1 MLWTVAHQAPLFMEF
16 SRQESWSGLP
26 FPSPGALPDPWSQPE
41 SLAFAGRFFTSEPP
55 GKPSVISCCYSVT
68 NSRPTLCDPM
78 DCSTPGLP
86 VPYHL
91 PEFAQVHV
99 H

>member
-1 MLWTVAHQAPLFMEF
+1 MDIIFSISAKIFFATISIYDKKNFRCQLTKDLSKLLYRVVVQLPSHIRLCNTV
-16 SRQESWSGLP
+16 
-26 FPSPGALPDPWSQPE
+26 
-41 SLAFAGRFFTSEPP
+41 
-55 GKPSVISCCYSVT
+55 
-68 NSRPTLCDPM
+68 

-99 H
+99 HFAEYMSKKDRSHQSRVEYH